1 MILVKNVHLGARTRT
16 EGQKAGEALGMAK
29 ASIAPMGMRALGTV
43 LGFLV
48 SVMIG
53 RRLGDEILGSYA
65 VGSGAMLLGAS
76 VARLGQDIELTR
88 FIAAAGASSGATPWG
103 AVCGVLLAVGRNGLG
118 LALLGSAFAVA
129 AGLGATVIVGVL
141 AIPGVAVVGALAGV
155 ARGLNRPSLAV
166 SLDAVVVPLGTLPM
180 VLLAGDSVAALAGHG
195 AVWTT
200 TAVVGLLLVYR
211 HEGAAST
218 SIRSLLRVG
227 GPLAGLAALNIALAA
242 TDVVL
247 VNFLRGSAQAGHY
260 TAAARLAFIST
271 SVLVVANAVLQPRIA
286 ALWHLGQRDVL
297 RRLLGTAT
305 GLLAAVAVVVSVTLT
320 LGARPLLL
328 IFGGEFE
335 AAVAPLRVLAIG
347 QFVMLASGP
356 VGAVLLM
363 TGHAHRQIEATVVA
377 VFVNIVADIILIPR
391 YGVMG
396 AAVATAL
403 ALSVKNLTG
412 AFWAWRV
419 VSVRS

>member
-1 MILVKNVHLGARTRT
+1 MIPVKNGRVGARTRT
-16 EGQKAGEALGMAK
+16 EGQNAGEALGLAK

-53 RRLGDEILGSYA
+53 RRLGDEVLGSYA

-88 FIAAAGASSGATPWG
+88 FIASAGASSGATPWG
-103 AVCGVLLAVGRNGLG
+103 VVCGVLLAVARNGLG

-155 ARGLNRPSLAV
+155 ARGLNRPALAV
-166 SLDAVVVPLGTLPM
+166 GLDAVVVPLGTLPM
-180 VLLAGDSVAALAGHG
+180 VLLAGDSVVALAGHG
-195 AVWTT
+195 AVWAT

-211 HEGAAST
+211 HEGADST
-218 SIRSLLRVG
+218 SIRSLMRVG
-227 GPLAGLAALNIALAA
+227 APLAGLAALNIALAA

-305 GLLAAVAVVVSVTLT
+305 ALLAAAAVVVTATLT

-363 TGHAHRQIEATVVA
+363 TGHSRRQIQATVIA

-396 AAVATAL
+396 AAIATAL